1 MIIYEYRLEKDGNFR
16 MAGSTND
23 RKYIDNLI
31 KYKRRGKR
39 YKLKVTKRTLVAG
52 EEYGSC
58 KLVGCEVI
66 FEN

>member
-1 MIIYEYRLEKDGNFR
+1 MIYYEYALEKDGKFEMFGRTSN
-16 MAGSTND
+16 

-39 YKLKVTKRTLVAG
+39 YKLEVVKGTLVENNG
-52 EEYGSC
+52 NYE
-58 KLVGCEVI
+58 LVNCETL